1 MPSDCSPQA
10 HAPLPALPREKQA
23 RRSRP
28 VSRERLLRSRLRL
41 ARVWWP
47 RLAQK
52 TSLARR
58 SRQKMPLA
66 RVSRQRPHTFFPD
79 AGRKILCRWLA
90 AVPRVLQGP
99 SCAGRPICG
108 PSSAA
113 PIADTTAT
121 AAQKTRFAADAA
133 EAFDKQNCVPCA
145 KTMAACSRVQFA
157 PAHIPPACRSQL
169 QTGKPFRKHGNPDI
183 CQCARRSLR
192 SHAHRPAPPESF
204 EKCGLAESPAPDAK
218 AGKLDNDSG
227 RVRNARIAHNP
238 RKQDAVPESCFV

>member
-1 MPSDCSPQA
+1 
-10 HAPLPALPREKQA
+10 
-23 RRSRP
+23 
-28 VSRERLLRSRLRL
+28 
-41 ARVWWP
+41 
-47 RLAQK
+47 
-52 TSLARR
+52 
-58 SRQKMPLA
+58 MPLA

-113 PIADTTAT
+113 PIADTNAT
-121 AAQKTRFAADAA
+121 AGQKARFAADAA
-133 EAFDKQNCVPCA
+133 EAFDKRNCVPCA

-157 PAHIPPACRSQL
+157 PAHIPPACRTQL

-238 RKQDAVPESCFV
+238 RKQDAVPESCFVLSKPQIPPTKRPLANVPSGSNAFFTRRAISTESAICPNVHNSVFHSRGQNKMAALNSI